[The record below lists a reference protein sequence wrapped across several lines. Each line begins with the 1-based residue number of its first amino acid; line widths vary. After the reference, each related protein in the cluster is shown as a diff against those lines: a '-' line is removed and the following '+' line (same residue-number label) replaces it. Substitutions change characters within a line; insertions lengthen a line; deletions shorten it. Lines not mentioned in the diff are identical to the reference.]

1 MVQDAP
7 NGAGSR
13 GFKMVQDAPN
23 GAGSRGFKMVQ
34 DAPNGAGSRWFKR
47 AKARFKRVQ
56 GVQVIFK
63 YG

>member
-1 MVQDAP
+1 MVL
-7 NGAGSR
+7 
-13 GFKMVQDAPN
+13 
-23 GAGSRGFKMVQ
+23 